1 MTLAVLNGMDAG
13 RVLRTG
19 RSRIDVGKATDNDL
33 ILRDADVRP
42 HHFAIVIDEDGWRAQ
57 TISEA
62 DQIVVDRRWIHPE
75 SKKRGALIYAGGTEI
90 LLFPGD
96 LDDRTIQR
104 ELTLR
109 RTADFTVPEGGDH
122 EKVEVHQKPRR
133 FGLDMSSLPPPEL
146 DVDDAYGNAPTIPLE
161 AFKKRGQPDPLAF
174 AAMPTISGAPIPR
187 GVQDSARVGLRPEPE
202 TAPGDEPSGGAEE
215 GGPAADP
222 AEGPRRSWG
231 PSPAPRASRPS
242 DVPEVLAVPESQMQP
257 RPAEPRRN
265 GTEAGP
271 RRNAWGER
279 TPHDGPKTPPPKRH
293 SWGDEDPT
301 DGHEPVNNRARPAS
315 PSPPA
320 DPTPRVPQLYAGREL
335 SMAALAQ
342 RVKDPALQILREP
355 DGEFATQIRVFGTRL
370 QDLART
376 YGYRAYMLTSAE
388 PLTGKTTVALNLAF
402 ALAEDP
408 KRRIAFIEA
417 NFRYPRV
424 ADILGIADDFGL
436 IGVLEGRLQVTES
449 IVKIADRNLVV
460 FPAGGRHPHPGE
472 VLAAPRFKT
481 LIAELAATVDV
492 AIIDAPAVRP
502 SADANLILPLVDA
515 AMLVVLE
522 GSTRAAWIEQAMD
535 QLGRERVLGA
545 LYNKIEPEEK
555 KSLHA
560 RRDQRMAAKS
570 RGL

>member
-1 MTLAVLNGMDAG
+1 MDAG
-13 RVLRTG
+13 GPHRPL
-19 RSRIDVGKATDNDL
+19 RIDVGKDRQRPDPDL
-33 ILRDADVRP
+33 RP
-42 HHFAIVIDEDGWRAQ
+42 PAPRLSMKIQQ
-57 TISEA
+57 TISH
-62 DQIVVDRRWIHPE
+62 RIHPE

-231 PSPAPRASRPS
+231 PSPARAAQRR
-242 DVPEVLAVPESQMQP
+242 LQP

-376 YGYRAYMLTSAE
+376 YGYRAAC
-388 PLTGKTTVALNLAF
+388 
-402 ALAEDP
+402 
-408 KRRIAFIEA
+408 
-417 NFRYPRV
+417 
-424 ADILGIADDFGL
+424 
-436 IGVLEGRLQVTES
+436 
-449 IVKIADRNLVV
+449 
-460 FPAGGRHPHPGE
+460 
-472 VLAAPRFKT
+472 
-481 LIAELAATVDV
+481 
-492 AIIDAPAVRP
+492 
-502 SADANLILPLVDA
+502 
-515 AMLVVLE
+515 
-522 GSTRAAWIEQAMD
+522 
-535 QLGRERVLGA
+535 
-545 LYNKIEPEEK
+545 
-555 KSLHA
+555 
-560 RRDQRMAAKS
+560 
-570 RGL
+570 